1 VENDIPSA
9 GGSAAG
15 APRPP
20 KRSFNKGRD
29 GNASSYTSKGDSK
42 QIKRI
47 DEFAATGTVP
57 SYKNYDQLR
66 RFVNQQGKILP
77 RRRTGL
83 SAKNQRFLAAAIKRA
98 RILALLPMPGAPR
111 T

>member
-1 VENDIPSA
+1 MDNDIPSA
-9 GGSAAG
+9 GGSTAG
-15 APRPP
+15 APRPA
-20 KRSFNKGRD
+20 KRTFSKGRD
-29 GNASSYTSKGDSK
+29 GNASSYTARNEGKL
-42 QIKRI
+42 IKRI

-66 RFVNQQGKILP
+66 RFVNQQGKIMP

-83 SAKNQRFLAAAIKRA
+83 SAKHQRFLAAAIKRA

-111 T
+111 P